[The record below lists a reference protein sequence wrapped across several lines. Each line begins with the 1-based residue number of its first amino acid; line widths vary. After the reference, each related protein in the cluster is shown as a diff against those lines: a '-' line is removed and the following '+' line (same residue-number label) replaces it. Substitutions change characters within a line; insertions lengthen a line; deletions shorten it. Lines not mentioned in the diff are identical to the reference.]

1 MKFRARVLL
10 IVMWVVILLPQLG
23 YAQERIASWNI
34 QHLGWNN
41 GKDFAALGV
50 VGSHFDFIAVQEVM
64 NEEGIERFRRALEG
78 ATGAEWLKTCSHLV
92 GRGSYREMYCF
103 TWRTDRF
110 VLEGGEAVFI
120 DSRDVFAR
128 EPFSAVF
135 QSASG
140 FRFVATSIHAIYRNS
155 VAQRQAEAQALRGYY
170 DWLSE
175 AFPDLPILLMGD
187 FNLAPTNP
195 AWTPLGAAMYPLI
208 QEGATTISTIDGRF
222 ANLYDNIW
230 VPAGAELPILDFGRL
245 EFPHRV
251 LGITHEEARAH
262 VSDHIPV
269 WVKIDGRVQGRAFPP
284 HTVGRGQVAA
294 SPEAAPGKTPEAG
307 SPIIGNRNSHI
318 YHLPNC
324 PSYSRVAERN
334 RVTFG
339 SEAEARAAGFRKAG
353 NC

>member
-110 VLEGGEAVFI
+110 TLEGGEAVFI
-120 DSRDVFAR
+120 DSRDAFAR

-140 FRFVATSIHAIYRNS
+140 FRFVATSIHAIYGNS
-155 VAQRQAEAQALRGYY
+155 VAQRQAEAQALRGYF
-170 DWLSE
+170 DWLTE
-175 AFPDLPILLMGD
+175 AFPDLPVFLMGD

-195 AWTPLGAAMYPLI
+195 AWAPLGKVMHPLI
-208 QEGATTISTIDGRF
+208 
-222 ANLYDNIW
+222 
-230 VPAGAELPILDFGRL
+230 P
-245 EFPHRV
+245 
-251 LGITHEEARAH
+251 RAH
-262 VSDHIPV
+262 VAAAQESSPV
-269 WVKIDGRVQGRAFPP
+269 Q
-284 HTVGRGQVAA
+284 TL
-294 SPEAAPGKTPEAG
+294 EAG
-307 SPIIGNRNSHI
+307 AAIIGNRNSNI

-324 PSYSRVAERN
+324 PSYGRVAERN
-334 RVTFG
+334 RLVFG
-339 SEAEARAAGFRKAG
+339 SEGEARAAGFRRAG

>member
-140 FRFVATSIHAIYRNS
+140 FRFVATSIHAIYGNS

-187 FNLAPTNP
+187 FNLEPGGPEYVEMTGLPDVEFGVAARAHRPLDDACHRATPHAQAECPQIARVPTRLLVGACELRGCGLLEP
-195 AWTPLGAAMYPLI
+195 RVEVMAQRRLRDEEPRDGLAPLGAARGRTAVGQGRDHELHELAGAQGDRVDQPL
-208 QEGATTISTIDGRF
+208 EHGDGR
-222 ANLYDNIW
+222 
-230 VPAGAELPILDFGRL
+230 
-245 EFPHRV
+245 
-251 LGITHEEARAH
+251 AR
-262 VSDHIPV
+262 
-269 WVKIDGRVQGRAFPP
+269 
-284 HTVGRGQVAA
+284 
-294 SPEAAPGKTPEAG
+294 
-307 SPIIGNRNSHI
+307 IGVRI
-318 YHLPNC
+318 G
-324 PSYSRVAERN
+324 E
-334 RVTFG
+334 
-339 SEAEARAAGFRKAG
+339 
-353 NC
+353 